1 LPTRSWSWPSL
12 HRRRPAPR
20 GPEVRGRPDP
30 HDVDSAAAG
39 GRGHS
44 HPDDRI
50 RPGGPDRGH
59 ETEISV
65 VVSLVLLVVF
75 TASIPFSIGKAGPD
89 VGAEEGTVL
98 SDRLWP
104 IGLALVILAGGRNRS
119 RLRLGL
125 VRRCPPAGDGHPR
138 DVPVVSPVWSSSRSR
153 AMPSRT
159 SSGSRP
165 CSPTG
170 ATSPSASS

>member
-12 HRRRPAPR
+12 HRGGLRH
-20 GPEVRGRPDP
+20 GVQKFGGRPDP
-30 HDVDSAAAG
+30 HDVDSALLAVAAIAIPTIA
-39 GRGHS
+39 S
-44 HPDDRI
+44 A
-50 RPGGPDRGH
+50 PGGPDRGH

-104 IGLALVILAGGRNRS
+104 IGLALVILAAAGIGAAFVSDWFVDALTAAMDTSGCPS
-119 RLRLGL
+119 R
-125 VRRCPPAGDGHPR
+125 
-138 DVPVVSPVWSSSRSR
+138 SPVWSSSPI
-153 AMPSRT
+153 A
-159 SSGSRP
+159 GNAVENVVGVQP